1 MDLRDVKEFCVDSGK
16 YIITVVAVL
25 FAIVYVVS
33 IQQVVGPSMSPT
45 LESKDILVLNKIH
58 YKLFDIKRFDII
70 SFEYDE
76 TKYLIKRVIGL
87 PGETVEYKDN
97 KLYINN
103 ELVEEE
109 FLNDTIITDNYKSGI
124 IPEDMYV
131 VLGDNRTNSLDSRE
145 FGFVSKNDIL
155 GKINIRFFPITKIR
169 YVK

>member
-1 MDLRDVKEFCVDSGK
+1 MNEKV
-16 YIITVVAVL
+16 
-25 FAIVYVVS
+25 
-33 IQQVVGPSMSPT
+33 
-45 LESKDILVLNKIH
+45 KDILGYIIVIIIVLLIKQFIVTPIRVNGASMNDTLYDKDIMILDKIS
-58 YKLFDIKRFDII
+58 YNFKDINRFDIVVI
-70 SFEYDE
+70 KKNGE
-76 TKYLIKRVIGL
+76 YLIKRVIGL